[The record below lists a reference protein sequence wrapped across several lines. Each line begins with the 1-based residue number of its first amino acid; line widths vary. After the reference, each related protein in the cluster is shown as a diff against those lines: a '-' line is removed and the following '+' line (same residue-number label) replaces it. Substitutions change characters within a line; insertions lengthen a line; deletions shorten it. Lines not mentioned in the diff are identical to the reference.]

1 MAKMSVSFKKGT
13 TTNIKHNNRDFQEH
27 EWKQKQHEHIIRA
40 RSDQNIIVVRKDIKE
55 VYKEQFGDAVEEYN
69 AKQTRSNRKI
79 KDAYEHFK
87 NSKKHHEQYEIVV
100 GFGSK
105 KDWDGVPFEEKAIAG
120 HQLAR
125 WADNFQKRHKNLVV
139 YNAVVHLDEAGAPH
153 MHLNFVPVATGYQR
167 SLKKQPSLSKALE
180 NEGYPG
186 RGRDSREQW
195 NEFRSIEVDS
205 LTRYLNEL
213 GIERK
218 TVGTNSIKDMHEYK
232 EMIAEVN
239 RTKEEKQ
246 QEINSLDNNIQEK
259 QSLEE
264 ELENRI
270 NKGKQKRWELNEKF
284 GKNLEEY
291 EKALAEKKKIER
303 ALQILKSQ
311 WDKLSLAQKAGL
323 SKIEVELDNVMKRE
337 VGIEVERRTS
347 QKSDIIKSQGAK
359 LDKLKKELA
368 EVKDANFR
376 YEQESSRYDG
386 IYANNIWLKKE
397 NDNLKKENKELK
409 QELSF
414 FKNQFRKFAKAVRKH
429 LSNGLFFR
437 QFLSAIDPRAAKWL
451 DKKLNQKQS
460 KQKDIPSEEKETQ
473 KFKNREEAR

>member
-27 EWKQKQHEHIIRA
+27 EWKQKQHEHIIRE
-40 RSDQNIIVVRKDIKE
+40 RSDQNIIVVCKDIKE

-120 HQLAR
+120 HQLAK
-125 WADNFQKRHKNLVV
+125 WADDFQKRHKNLVV

-259 QSLEE
+259 QSLEKD
-264 ELENRI
+264 LDNRI
-270 NKGKQKRWELNEKF
+270 NKGKQKRWELNEKY
-284 GKNLEEY
+284 GKQLEEY
-291 EKALAEKKKIER
+291 EEVLAEKKKIQRKIQLLESKWDSLGPLEKIGFKN
-303 ALQILKSQ
+303 LQI
-311 WDKLSLAQKAGL
+311 
-323 SKIEVELDNVMKRE
+323 ELDNVMKRE
-337 VGIEVERRTS
+337 VGIEVERKTS
-347 QKSDIIKSQGAK
+347 QQSDIIKSQRSELNG
-359 LDKLKKELA
+359 LKKELA

-376 YEQESSRYDG
+376 YEKMFSSFSELQDDK
-386 IYANNIWLKKE
+386 IWLEKE
-397 NDNLKKENKELK
+397 NNDLKKENKELK

-460 KQKDIPSEEKETQ
+460 KEKDMPSEEKETQ

>member
-79 KDAYEHFK
+79 KDVYEHFK

-125 WADNFQKRHKNLVV
+125 WADDFQKRHKNLVV

-239 RTKEEKQ
+239 RTKDEKQ

-259 QSLEE
+259 QNLEE
-264 ELENRI
+264 ELDNRI
-270 NKGKQKRWELNEKF
+270 NERKQKRWELNEKF

-303 ALQILKSQ
+303 GLQILKSR

-337 VGIEVERRTS
+337 VDIEVERRTS
-347 QKSDIIKSQGAK
+347 QKSDIIESQRAK

-460 KQKDIPSEEKETQ
+460 KEKDMPSEEKETQ

>member
-125 WADNFQKRHKNLVV
+125 WADDFQKRHKNLVV

-186 RGRDSREQW
+186 RGRDSRDQW

-239 RTKEEKQ
+239 RTKDEKQ

-259 QSLEE
+259 QNLEE
-264 ELENRI
+264 ELDNRI
-270 NKGKQKRWELNEKF
+270 NERKQKRWELNEKF

-303 ALQILKSQ
+303 DLQILRSH
-311 WDKLSLAQKAGL
+311 WDKLSIAQKAGV

-337 VGIEVERRTS
+337 LAIEVERRTT
-347 QKSDIIKSQGAK
+347 QQDLIIKSQGAK

-376 YEQESSRYDG
+376 YEKMFSSFDELQDDK
-386 IYANNIWLKKE
+386 IWLEKANN
-397 NDNLKKENKELK
+397 DLKKENKELK

>member
-105 KDWDGVPFEEKAIAG
+105 KDWDGMPFEEKAIAG

-153 MHLNFVPVATGYQR
+153 IHLNFVPVATGYQR

-303 ALQILKSQ
+303 ALQIIKSQ

-473 KFKNREEAR
+473 KFKNREESR

>member
-1 MAKMSVSFKKGT
+1 MVFYQIQAKIFQIVSVFYGV
-13 TTNIKHNNRDFQEH
+13 KHG
-27 EWKQKQHEHIIRA
+27 I
-40 RSDQNIIVVRKDIKE
+40 S
-55 VYKEQFGDAVEEYN
+55 
-69 AKQTRSNRKI
+69 KI
-79 KDAYEHFK
+79 
-87 NSKKHHEQYEIVV
+87 
-100 GFGSK
+100 
-105 KDWDGVPFEEKAIAG
+105 
-120 HQLAR
+120 
-125 WADNFQKRHKNLVV
+125 
-139 YNAVVHLDEAGAPH
+139 
-153 MHLNFVPVATGYQR
+153 
-167 SLKKQPSLSKALE
+167 
-180 NEGYPG
+180 
-186 RGRDSREQW
+186 
-195 NEFRSIEVDS
+195 
-205 LTRYLNEL
+205 
-213 GIERK
+213 
-218 TVGTNSIKDMHEYK
+218 
-232 EMIAEVN
+232 
-239 RTKEEKQ
+239 
-246 QEINSLDNNIQEK
+246 
-259 QSLEE
+259 
-264 ELENRI
+264 
-270 NKGKQKRWELNEKF
+270 
-284 GKNLEEY
+284 
-291 EKALAEKKKIER
+291 
-303 ALQILKSQ
+303 
-311 WDKLSLAQKAGL
+311 SLAQKAGL

-473 KFKNREEAR
+473 KFKNREESR

>member
-27 EWKQKQHEHIIRA
+27 EWKQKQHEHIIRE
-40 RSDQNIIVVRKDIKE
+40 RSVQNIIVVRKDIKE

-125 WADNFQKRHKNLVV
+125 WADDFQKRHKNLVV

-284 GKNLEEY
+284 GKNLKEY
-291 EKALAEKKKIER
+291 EEALAEKKKIER
-303 ALQILKSQ
+303 SLQILKSQ

-337 VGIEVERRTS
+337 VGIEAERRTS
-347 QKSDIIKSQGAK
+347 QKSDIIKSQRAK
-359 LDKLKKELA
+359 IDELKKELA

-437 QFLSAIDPRAAKWL
+437 QFLSAIDPRAVKWL